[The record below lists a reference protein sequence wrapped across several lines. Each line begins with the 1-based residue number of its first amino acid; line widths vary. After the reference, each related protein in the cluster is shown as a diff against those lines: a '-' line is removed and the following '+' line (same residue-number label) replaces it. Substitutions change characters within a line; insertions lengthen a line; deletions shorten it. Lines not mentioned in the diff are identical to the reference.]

1 MALALVIVHYRTGD
15 ALARLVASLLAT
27 RPEPV
32 TEIVI
37 VNNSGEPL
45 DAALGALAGSP
56 WPAREVRPGRNVGYA
71 RGVNAGIRAA
81 GEGDVLVLNPDIQV
95 LPGSI
100 EALVEAAG
108 AHPRAGILAPRLQN
122 PDGTLQLSAR
132 RFYNWRTLLLRRM
145 PLGPFVAKSRALRDH
160 VMADW
165 DHADP
170 RRVDWVIGA
179 AMLVRRRAM
188 RDVGLMDERYFLYF
202 EDVDWCQRMGRHG
215 WEVRYV
221 PTARMVHEYARSSAQ
236 ARPRSLRAHAAGLLR
251 HTEKWSAL
259 VYALSQNRG
268 RLAQAAM
275 IVADLAAAAA
285 ACAAAYGIR
294 IGLDGWFEKPVHP
307 LAAYSGLF
315 FFAIAVTL
323 GTLALNGLYRRVV
336 SRDAIDRAFQTGRAV
351 FQAGVLLMATT
362 FLFQTPRYSRLLVL
376 LLLPLL
382 FFFLLAVRA
391 LLAGAEAGA
400 RRQGFAFRRVLL
412 LGSGADMEAARAALE
427 RARASGFEPLH
438 AEAAADGSEPP
449 EAAVAR
455 LRALVES
462 ERIQIVCIVPEPG
475 ELPYLLALASALRDS
490 GAAIYWAGSL
500 AHLVPGAGVRA
511 LGPVSAVLLHA
522 PSRGLSLKARKRASD
537 MLLSILVAPWR
548 WSGLKRHLER
558 SGGGLGAGEAWRR
571 VWSGERSWVGR
582 TEYERERWAGVPAW
596 ARLALESVRPGVVSP
611 ADEDGPAVNG
621 ASPRGPSA
629 ASGRRGGSRLEAEL
643 AYLARFSLAED
654 LRIFLRAT
662 RGAER

>member
-1 MALALVIVHYRTGD
+1 VALALVIVHYRTGD
-15 ALARLVASLLAT
+15 ALTRLFASLAAA

-32 TEIVI
+32 SEIVV

-45 DAALGALAGSP
+45 EDVIATMAGAP
-56 WPAREVRPGRNVGYA
+56 WPVREIRPGRNVGYA

-95 LPGSI
+95 RPGAI
-100 EALVEAAG
+100 EALVRAA
-108 AHPRAGILAPRLQN
+108 AEHPRAGIVAPRLEN
-122 PDGTLQLSAR
+122 LDGTLQLSAR
-132 RFYNWRTLLLRRM
+132 RFYNWRTLLLRRL

-165 DHADP
+165 DHADR

-179 AMLVRRRAM
+179 AMLVRRQAM

-215 WEVRYV
+215 WEVLYV

-251 HTEKWSAL
+251 FTEKWSAL

-268 RLAQAAM
+268 RLAQAAALA
-275 IVADLAAAAA
+275 ADLAAAAA

-294 IGLDGWFEKPVHP
+294 IGLDGWFEKPVYP
-307 LAAYSGLF
+307 LAAYAGLF
-315 FFAIAVTL
+315 AFAIAVTI

-336 SRDAIDRAFQTGRAV
+336 FRDAIDRGFQVGRAV
-351 FQAGVLLMATT
+351 FQACVLLMATT

-382 FFFLLAVRA
+382 FLFLLAVRA

-400 RRQGFAFRRVLL
+400 KRQGFAFRRVLL
-412 LGSGADMEAARAALE
+412 LGSGAEMEAARAALE
-427 RARASGFEPLH
+427 GARAAGFEPLH
-438 AEAAADGSEPP
+438 AGAAADGTEAP
-449 EAAVAR
+449 EAAAAR

-462 ERIQIVCIVPEPG
+462 ERIQIVVIVPEPE
-475 ELPYLLALASALRDS
+475 ELPYLLALASTLRDS

-500 AHLVPGAGVRA
+500 AHLVPGTGARA

-537 MLLSILVAPWR
+537 VLLSVLVAPWR
-548 WSGLKRHLER
+548 WAGLKRHLER
-558 SGGGLGAGEAWRR
+558 SGGGIAAGEAWRR

-611 ADEDGPAVNG
+611 ADEDG
-621 ASPRGPSA
+621 RDA
-629 ASGRRGGSRLEAEL
+629 ARRDASRLEAEL

-662 RGAER
+662 RGAGR